1 MVFRCVDCSIPCLKN
16 QGFEADFLHSAT
28 NGGAMCAYDCA
39 ICTNFMDIYV
49 KILFLQRTVAV
60 LINKLLTAL
69 FVLIFSVCCVI
80 MVT

>member
-1 MVFRCVDCSIPCLKN
+1 MPRMKN

-28 NGGAMCAYDCA
+28 KVGAVCAYYCA
-39 ICTNFMDIYV
+39 IRTNFMDIYV
-49 KILFLQRTVAV
+49 KILFLQRTAAV

>member
-1 MVFRCVDCSIPCLKN
+1 
-16 QGFEADFLHSAT
+16 
-28 NGGAMCAYDCA
+28 MCAYDCA